1 MKKIITLLA
10 IATACLTSCTED
22 LAKEYSISLESTRL
36 SFDSE
41 GGKQQVSLESTYEWE
56 VSGGD
61 DWCSV
66 SPQSGEGDAEV
77 VFTIDPNMT
86 EDGRSAEF
94 VFTSGNKKTTL
105 TVTQEKKEYSI
116 SIEPKELKFG
126 AEGGEQEIT
135 VTSSDEWEVKGES
148 DWCEISL
155 TSGNNGDKV
164 TFFADPYENTA
175 EERTTIFTFYCGDK
189 DVDLIVTQ
197 EAKEYS
203 ISIEP
208 TEIEFEAEG
217 GEQTI
222 TITSSDE
229 WEFSSDKYWISASE
243 DNGENGAIIDILV
256 GENEETEPR
265 TGVAMFR
272 CGDKRAEVKITQKAK
287 EYSISIEP
295 TEIEFEAAGG
305 EQTITVTSS
314 DSWEF
319 SSDEYWIQ
327 SSEKSGENGASVKI
341 IVDENSDPEIR
352 TGIATFKC
360 GDKQANVKITQEAKE
375 YSISIEPTEIEFE
388 AEGGEQTITVTSSDS
403 WSLSTDNDW
412 ITTSIKSGEN
422 ESLVNIIVDYTTSAE
437 IRTGIITFTCG
448 DKTAE
453 FTVTQNPD
461 NSPII
466 QFKDP
471 YFEMELLEKHGSISW
486 NGVRYDVNV
495 DKNGDGKISTA
506 EAAAVKVLK
515 ISDDKVRNV
524 DELKTYFS
532 SLEFLQISECPL
544 ESLDLSG
551 HPTLTKIE
559 CRSLRFDVNLS
570 SCHSLKEITF
580 SNCFGNYYNISDCT
594 ALTSLD
600 CSDYSKL
607 TSLDVSGCTALTE
620 LYCRYS
626 QLTSLDVSGCTALTE
641 LDCSDKQLTSLD
653 VSGCTALTKLNCSDN
668 QLTSLDVSGY
678 TALTVLYC
686 GRNQLTSLDVSGCT
700 ALTEL
705 DCEENQLTS
714 LDVSGCTALT
724 ELDCKENQLTSLD
737 VSGCTALTSLGCGS
751 NQLTS
756 LDISSNTAL
765 TSLGCGSNQL
775 TSLDISSNTALTNL
789 YCSENQLTSLDVS
802 NNTALTKL
810 RCSDNQL
817 TSLDLSNNRKL
828 TDLDCSKNQLREII
842 LYKYHMLP
850 DSMINNIK
858 KEYGDIITYIE

>member
-94 VFTSGNKKTTL
+94 IFTSGNKKTTL

-208 TEIEFEAEG
+208 TEIEFEA
-217 GEQTI
+217 
-222 TITSSDE
+222 
-229 WEFSSDKYWISASE
+229 
-243 DNGENGAIIDILV
+243 
-256 GENEETEPR
+256 
-265 TGVAMFR
+265 
-272 CGDKRAEVKITQKAK
+272 
-287 EYSISIEP
+287 
-295 TEIEFEAAGG
+295 AGG

-314 DSWEF
+314 DSW
-319 SSDEYWIQ
+319 
-327 SSEKSGENGASVKI
+327 
-341 IVDENSDPEIR
+341 R
-352 TGIATFKC
+352 LT
-360 GDKQANVKITQEAKE
+360 
-375 YSISIEPTEIEFE
+375 
-388 AEGGEQTITVTSSDS
+388 TSSD
-403 WSLSTDNDW
+403 WIATST
-412 ITTSIKSGEN
+412 KSGN
-422 ESLVNIIVDYTTSAE
+422 NGSMVNIAVGYNTSDE

-448 DKTAE
+448 DKTAK

-471 YFEMELLEKHGSISW
+471 YFEMELLKEYDTSIRW
-486 NGVRYDVNV
+486 NGINYKVNNV
-495 DKNGDGKISTA
+495 DKNGDGRISTA
-506 EAAAVKVLK
+506 EAAAVKVLL
-515 ISDDKVRNV
+515 IYDDKVRNV

-532 SLEFLQISECPL
+532 SLEFLKISECSL

-551 HPTLTKIE
+551 HPTLTKIGFAGDPYNF
-559 CRSLRFDVNLS
+559 SIDVNLS

-580 SNCFGNYYNISDCT
+580 IAHCSGNYNISDCT

-600 CSDYSKL
+600 CHD
-607 TSLDVSGCTALTE
+607 
-620 LYCRYS
+620 
-626 QLTSLDVSGCTALTE
+626 
-641 LDCSDKQLTSLD
+641 
-653 VSGCTALTKLNCSDN
+653 
-668 QLTSLDVSGY
+668 
-678 TALTVLYC
+678 
-686 GRNQLTSLDVSGCT
+686 NQLTSLDVSGCT
-700 ALTEL
+700 ALTDL
-705 DCEENQLTS
+705 RCNDNQLTS

-724 ELDCKENQLTSLD
+724 DLRCNDNELTSLD
-737 VSGCTALTSLGCGS
+737 VSGCTALTDLHCYDNQLISLDLS
-751 NQLTS
+751 NNTALTDLRCNNNELTS
-756 LDISSNTAL
+756 LDVSKNTAL
-765 TSLGCGSNQL
+765 TELNCVV
-775 TSLDISSNTALTNL
+775 
-789 YCSENQLTSLDVS
+789 NQLTSLDVS
-802 NNTALTKL
+802 NNTALTDLDCGWNQLTSLDVSKNTAL
-810 RCSDNQL
+810 TELNCVVNQLTSLDVSNNTALTELNFATNQLTSLDVSNNTALTYLGCYANQL

-828 TDLDCSKNQLREII
+828 TNLGCSENQLREII

-850 DSMINNIK
+850 DSIINNIK
-858 KEYGDIITYIE
+858 KEYGDIITYTE

>member
-66 SPQSGEGDAEV
+66 SPRSGDGDAEV

-86 EDGRSAEF
+86 EDGRSTEF

-126 AEGGEQEIT
+126 SEGGEQEIT
-135 VTSSDEWEVKGES
+135 VTSSGEWEVKGES
-148 DWCEISL
+148 DWCEISV
-155 TSGNNGDKV
+155 TSGKSGDKV
-164 TFFADPYENTA
+164 TFSADPYENTA

-197 EAKEYS
+197 EAKVYS
-203 ISIEP
+203 ISVEP
-208 TEIEFEAEG
+208 TELSFIAAGEAK
-217 GEQTI
+217 TV

-229 WEFSSDKYWISASE
+229 WEFSSDEYWIQSSE
-243 DNGENGAIIDILV
+243 KSGENGTSVKIIVD
-256 GENEETEPR
+256 ENSDPEIR
-265 TGVAMFR
+265 TGIATFK
-272 CGDKRAEVKITQKAK
+272 CGDKQANVKIMQEAK

-314 DSWEF
+314 DSW
-319 SSDEYWIQ
+319 
-327 SSEKSGENGASVKI
+327 GLN
-341 IVDENSDPEIR
+341 
-352 TGIATFKC
+352 
-360 GDKQANVKITQEAKE
+360 
-375 YSISIEPTEIEFE
+375 
-388 AEGGEQTITVTSSDS
+388 
-403 WSLSTDNDW
+403 TDNDW

-422 ESLVNIIVDYTTSAE
+422 GSLVNIIVDYTTSAE
-437 IRTGIITFTCG
+437 IRTGIVTFTCG
-448 DKTAE
+448 DKTAK

-471 YFEMELLEKHGSISW
+471 YFEMELLEEHRSIYW
-486 NGVRYDVNV
+486 NGVEYRVNNV

-506 EAAAVKVLK
+506 EAAAVKVLE

-532 SLEFLQISECPL
+532 SLEYLRISGNSL
-544 ESLDLSG
+544 EYLDLSG
-551 HPTLTKIE
+551 HPTLTRIE
-559 CRSLRFDVNLS
+559 CYKTSADINLNNI
-570 SCHSLKEITF
+570 CSLKEITIKYCR
-580 SNCFGNYYNISDCT
+580 SNNNININDCT
-594 ALTSLD
+594 ALIDISCD
-600 CSDYSKL
+600 DNNL

-620 LYCRYS
+620 LDCSGDQLTSLDVSGCTALTKLNCYNNQLTSLDLRSNTALTNLSCPYNELTSLDVSGCTALTGLDCDGNQLTSLDLRSNTALTNLSCSFNELTSLDVSGCTALTMLYCYDNQLASLDVSWCTALTWLDCRS
-626 QLTSLDVSGCTALTE
+626 NQLTSLDVSGCTALTE
-641 LDCSDKQLTSLD
+641 LDCSGNQLISVDLR
-653 VSGCTALTKLNCSDN
+653 SNTALTNLGCSYN
-668 QLTSLDVSGY
+668 E
-678 TALTVLYC
+678 
-686 GRNQLTSLDVSGCT
+686 LTSLDVSGCT

-705 DCEENQLTS
+705 DC
-714 LDVSGCTALT
+714 SG
-724 ELDCKENQLTSLD
+724 S
-737 VSGCTALTSLGCGS
+737 
-751 NQLTS
+751 
-756 LDISSNTAL
+756 
-765 TSLGCGSNQL
+765 
-775 TSLDISSNTALTNL
+775 
-789 YCSENQLTSLDVS
+789 
-802 NNTALTKL
+802 
-810 RCSDNQL
+810 QL
-817 TSLDLSNNRKL
+817 TSLDLSNQRAL
-828 TDLDCSKNQLREII
+828 TDLDCSKNRLEEII

-850 DSMINNIK
+850 DSIINNIK
-858 KEYGDIITYIE
+858 NEYGDIITYTE

>member
-94 VFTSGNKKTTL
+94 IFTSGNKKTTL

-222 TITSSDE
+222 TITSSDK

-314 DSWEF
+314 DSW
-319 SSDEYWIQ
+319 
-327 SSEKSGENGASVKI
+327 
-341 IVDENSDPEIR
+341 R
-352 TGIATFKC
+352 LT
-360 GDKQANVKITQEAKE
+360 
-375 YSISIEPTEIEFE
+375 
-388 AEGGEQTITVTSSDS
+388 TSSD
-403 WSLSTDNDW
+403 WIATST
-412 ITTSIKSGEN
+412 KSGN
-422 ESLVNIIVDYTTSAE
+422 NGSMVNIAVGYNTSDE

-448 DKTAE
+448 DKTAK

-471 YFEMELLEKHGSISW
+471 YFEMELLKEYDTSIRW
-486 NGVRYDVNV
+486 NGINYKVNNV
-495 DKNGDGKISTA
+495 DKNGDGRISTA
-506 EAAAVKVLK
+506 EAAAVKVLL
-515 ISDDKVRNV
+515 IYDDKVRNV

-532 SLEFLQISECPL
+532 SLEFLKISECSL

-551 HPTLTKIE
+551 HPTLTKIGFAGDPYNF
-559 CRSLRFDVNLS
+559 SIDVNLS

-580 SNCFGNYYNISDCT
+580 IAHCSGNYNISDCT

-600 CSDYSKL
+600 CHD
-607 TSLDVSGCTALTE
+607 
-620 LYCRYS
+620 
-626 QLTSLDVSGCTALTE
+626 
-641 LDCSDKQLTSLD
+641 
-653 VSGCTALTKLNCSDN
+653 
-668 QLTSLDVSGY
+668 
-678 TALTVLYC
+678 
-686 GRNQLTSLDVSGCT
+686 NQLTSLDVSGCT
-700 ALTEL
+700 ALTDLRCNDNE
-705 DCEENQLTS
+705 LTS

-724 ELDCKENQLTSLD
+724 DLHCYDNQLISLDLSNNTALTDLRCNNNELTSLD
-737 VSGCTALTSLGCGS
+737 VSK
-751 NQLTS
+751 
-756 LDISSNTAL
+756 NTAL
-765 TSLGCGSNQL
+765 TELNCVV
-775 TSLDISSNTALTNL
+775 
-789 YCSENQLTSLDVS
+789 NQLTSLDVS
-802 NNTALTKL
+802 NNTALTDLDCGWNQLTSLDVSKNTAL
-810 RCSDNQL
+810 TELNCVVNQLTSLDVSNNTALTELNFATNQLTSLDVSNNTALTYLGCYANQL

-828 TDLDCSKNQLREII
+828 TNLGCSENQLREII

-850 DSMINNIK
+850 DSIINNIK
-858 KEYGDIITYIE
+858 KEYGDIITYTE

>member
-10 IATACLTSCTED
+10 VATACLTSCTED

-41 GGKQQVSLESTYEWE
+41 GGAQYVTVESTYEWK

-126 AEGGEQEIT
+126 SEGGEQEIT
-135 VTSSDEWEVKGES
+135 VTSSGEWEVKGES
-148 DWCEISL
+148 DWCEISV
-155 TSGNNGDKV
+155 TSGKNGDKV
-164 TFFADPYENTA
+164 TFSADPYENTA

-197 EAKEYS
+197 EEKVYS
-203 ISIEP
+203 ISVEP
-208 TEIEFEAEG
+208 TELSFIAAGEAK
-217 GEQTI
+217 TV

-229 WEFSSDKYWISASE
+229 
-243 DNGENGAIIDILV
+243 
-256 GENEETEPR
+256 
-265 TGVAMFR
+265 
-272 CGDKRAEVKITQKAK
+272 
-287 EYSISIEP
+287 
-295 TEIEFEAAGG
+295 
-305 EQTITVTSS
+305 
-314 DSWEF
+314 WEF

-341 IVDENSDPEIR
+341 IVDENSDLEIR

-437 IRTGIITFTCG
+437 IRTGVIIFTCG

-471 YFEMELLEKHGSISW
+471 YFEMELLEGSIYW

-506 EAAAVKVLK
+506 EAAAVKVLE

-532 SLEFLQISECPL
+532 SLEYLRIQGNSL
-544 ESLDLSG
+544 EYLDLSG
-551 HPTLTKIE
+551 HPTLTRIE
-559 CRSLRFDVNLS
+559 CYKTSADINLNNI
-570 SCHSLKEITF
+570 CSLKEISIKYCW
-580 SNCFGNYYNISDCT
+580 SNNNINISDCT
-594 ALTSLD
+594 ALID
-600 CSDYSKL
+600 IYCDDNNL
-607 TSLDVSGCTALTE
+607 TSLDVSGCTALTDLNCSYNE
-620 LYCRYS
+620 LTSLDVSGCTALTILSCSNNELTSLDLRSNTTLTNLLCYENQLTSLDVSGCTALTILSCSNNELTSLDVSNNTALTDLNCGWNQLTSLDVSKNTALTELRCVDNQLTSLDLRSNTALTNLGCSYNE
-626 QLTSLDVSGCTALTE
+626 LTSLDVSGCTALTE
-641 LDCSDKQLTSLD
+641 LDCS
-653 VSGCTALTKLNCSDN
+653 GN
-668 QLTSLDVSGY
+668 QL
-678 TALTVLYC
+678 
-686 GRNQLTSLDVSGCT
+686 
-700 ALTEL
+700 
-705 DCEENQLTS
+705 
-714 LDVSGCTALT
+714 
-724 ELDCKENQLTSLD
+724 
-737 VSGCTALTSLGCGS
+737 
-751 NQLTS
+751 
-756 LDISSNTAL
+756 I
-765 TSLGCGSNQL
+765 
-775 TSLDISSNTALTNL
+775 
-789 YCSENQLTSLDVS
+789 
-802 NNTALTKL
+802 
-810 RCSDNQL
+810 
-817 TSLDLSNNRKL
+817 SLDLSKQRAL
-828 TDLDCSKNQLREII
+828 TDLDCSKNRLEEII

-850 DSMINNIK
+850 DSMINKIK
-858 KEYGDIITYIE
+858 KEYGDIITYTE

>member
-36 SFDSE
+36 SFDPE

-126 AEGGEQEIT
+126 SEGGEQEIT
-135 VTSSDEWEVKGES
+135 VTSSGEWEVKGES
-148 DWCEISL
+148 DWCEISV
-155 TSGNNGDKV
+155 TSGKSGDKV

-197 EAKEYS
+197 EAKVYS
-203 ISIEP
+203 ISVEP
-208 TEIEFEAEG
+208 TELSFIAAGEAK
-217 GEQTI
+217 TV

-229 WEFSSDKYWISASE
+229 WEFSSNKYWISASE

-265 TGVAMFR
+265 TGMAMFR

-295 TEIEFEAAGG
+295 TEIEFEAEGG

-314 DSWEF
+314 DKWEF

-437 IRTGIITFTCG
+437 IRTGTITFTCG

-524 DELKTYFS
+524 DELKTYFR

-559 CRSLRFDVNLS
+559 CISVRFDVNLS

-580 SNCFGNYYNISDCT
+580 SNCFGNYNISDCT

-600 CSDYSKL
+600 CSDYNK
-607 TSLDVSGCTALTE
+607 
-620 LYCRYS
+620 
-626 QLTSLDVSGCTALTE
+626 LTSLDVSGCTALTE
-641 LDCSDKQLTSLD
+641 LDCGRSHLTSLDVSGCTALTELDCGGSHLTSLD

-686 GRNQLTSLDVSGCT
+686 SDNRLTSLDVSGCT

-705 DCEENQLTS
+705 DCQENQLTSLNISSNTALTDLSCGGNQLTS

-724 ELDCKENQLTSLD
+724 WLGCGSNQLTSLDLRNNTALTFLSCSNNELTSLD
-737 VSGCTALTSLGCGS
+737 VSGCTALTW
-751 NQLTS
+751 
-756 LDISSNTAL
+756 LDCF
-765 TSLGCGSNQL
+765 GNQL

-789 YCSENQLTSLDVS
+789 YCYENQLTSLDLY
-802 NNTALTKL
+802 NQRALTY
-810 RCSDNQL
+810 
-817 TSLDLSNNRKL
+817 
-828 TDLDCSKNQLREII
+828 LDCSKNQLREII

>member
-77 VFTIDPNMT
+77 VFTIDPNMA

-164 TFFADPYENTA
+164 TFFADPYENTT
-175 EERTTIFTFYCGDK
+175 EERSATFTFYCGDK

-197 EAKEYS
+197 EAKVYS
-203 ISIEP
+203 ISVEP
-208 TEIEFEAEG
+208 TELSFIAAGEAK
-217 GEQTI
+217 TV

-229 WEFSSDKYWISASE
+229 
-243 DNGENGAIIDILV
+243 
-256 GENEETEPR
+256 
-265 TGVAMFR
+265 
-272 CGDKRAEVKITQKAK
+272 
-287 EYSISIEP
+287 
-295 TEIEFEAAGG
+295 
-305 EQTITVTSS
+305 
-314 DSWEF
+314 WEF

-388 AEGGEQTITVTSSDS
+388 AEGGERNITVTSSDS
-403 WSLSTDNDW
+403 WRLTTSSDW
-412 ITTSIKSGEN
+412 IATSTKSGN
-422 ESLVNIIVDYTTSAE
+422 NGSMVNIAVGYNTSDE

-448 DKTAE
+448 DKTAK

-461 NSPII
+461 SSPII

-471 YFEMELLEKHGSISW
+471 YFEMELLERKQWSIYW
-486 NGVRYDVNV
+486 NGVEYEVNNV

-506 EAAAVKVLK
+506 EAATVKVVH

-532 SLEFLQISECPL
+532 SLEYLRISGNSL
-544 ESLDLSG
+544 EHLDLSG
-551 HPTLTKIE
+551 HPTLTRIG
-559 CRSLRFDVNLS
+559 CDRTSADINLNN
-570 SCHSLKEITF
+570 CCSLKEITIEYCR
-580 SNCFGNYYNISDCT
+580 SNNNINISDCT
-594 ALTSLD
+594 ALIDISCD
-600 CSDYSKL
+600 DNN
-607 TSLDVSGCTALTE
+607 
-620 LYCRYS
+620 
-626 QLTSLDVSGCTALTE
+626 LTSLDVSGCTALTE
-641 LDCSDKQLTSLD
+641 LDCSVNQLTSLD
-653 VSGCTALTKLNCSDN
+653 VSGCTALTKLDCSGN
-668 QLTSLDVSGY
+668 QL
-678 TALTVLYC
+678 
-686 GRNQLTSLDVSGCT
+686 
-700 ALTEL
+700 
-705 DCEENQLTS
+705 
-714 LDVSGCTALT
+714 
-724 ELDCKENQLTSLD
+724 
-737 VSGCTALTSLGCGS
+737 
-751 NQLTS
+751 
-756 LDISSNTAL
+756 I
-765 TSLGCGSNQL
+765 
-775 TSLDISSNTALTNL
+775 
-789 YCSENQLTSLDVS
+789 
-802 NNTALTKL
+802 
-810 RCSDNQL
+810 
-817 TSLDLSNNRKL
+817 SLDLSKQRAL
-828 TDLDCSKNQLREII
+828 TDLDCSKNRLEEII

-850 DSMINNIK
+850 DSMINKIK
-858 KEYGDIITYIE
+858 KEYGDIITYTE

>member
-126 AEGGEQEIT
+126 SEGGEQEIT
-135 VTSSDEWEVKGES
+135 ITSSGEWEVKGES
-148 DWCEISL
+148 DWCEISV
-155 TSGNNGDKV
+155 TSGKSGDKV
-164 TFFADPYENTA
+164 TFSTDPYENTA

-197 EAKEYS
+197 EAKVYSISVEPTELSFIAAGEAKTVTITSSDEWEFSSDEYWIQSSEKSGENGASVKIIVDENSDPEPRTGIATFKCGDKQANVKITQKAKEYS

-222 TITSSDE
+222 T
-229 WEFSSDKYWISASE
+229 
-243 DNGENGAIIDILV
+243 
-256 GENEETEPR
+256 
-265 TGVAMFR
+265 
-272 CGDKRAEVKITQKAK
+272 
-287 EYSISIEP
+287 
-295 TEIEFEAAGG
+295 
-305 EQTITVTSS
+305 VTSS
-314 DSWEF
+314 DKWEF

-506 EAAAVKVLK
+506 EAAAVKVLE

-532 SLEFLQISECPL
+532 SLGFLEISECSL

-551 HPTLTKIE
+551 HPTLTKIS
-559 CRSLRFDVNLS
+559 CVHVGFDVNLS

-580 SNCFGNYYNISDCT
+580 FDCRGNYNISDCT

-600 CSDYSKL
+600 CRCSYNNIN
-607 TSLDVSGCTALTE
+607 
-620 LYCRYS
+620 R
-626 QLTSLDVSGCTALTE
+626 LTSLDVSGCTALTE
-641 LDCSDKQLTSLD
+641 LDC
-653 VSGCTALTKLNCSDN
+653 G
-668 QLTSLDVSGY
+668 G
-678 TALTVLYC
+678 
-686 GRNQLTSLDVSGCT
+686 NQLTSLDVSGCT
-700 ALTEL
+700 ALTDL
-705 DCEENQLTS
+705 YCGGNQLTS
-714 LDVSGCTALT
+714 LDISSNTALT
-724 ELDCKENQLTSLD
+724 NLLCYENQLTSLD
-737 VSGCTALTSLGCGS
+737 VSGCTALTSLGCRS

-756 LDISSNTAL
+756 LDVSGCTAL
-765 TSLGCGSNQL
+765 TELQCE
-775 TSLDISSNTALTNL
+775 
-789 YCSENQLTSLDVS
+789 ENQLTSLDVS
-802 NNTALTKL
+802 GCTALTSL
-810 RCSDNQL
+810 RCYENQLTSLDVSGCTALTSLGCRSNQL
-817 TSLDLSNNRKL
+817 TSLDLRNNTAL
-828 TDLDCSKNQLREII
+828 TLLSCSDNELTSLDVNGCTALTTLYCYGNQLTSLDLYNQRALTYLDCSKNQLREII

-850 DSMINNIK
+850 DSIINNIK
-858 KEYGDIITYIE
+858 NEYGDIITYTE